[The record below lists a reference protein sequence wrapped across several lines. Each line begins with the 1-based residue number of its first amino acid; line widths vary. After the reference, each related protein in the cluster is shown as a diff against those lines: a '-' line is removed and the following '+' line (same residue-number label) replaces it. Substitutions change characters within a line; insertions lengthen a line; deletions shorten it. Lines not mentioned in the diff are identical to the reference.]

1 MIRLVATDLDGTLL
15 RSDRSVSERTRLVLD
30 RAQAAGVTVV
40 LVTARPPRGAALV
53 ADAAGLS
60 GPAICANGASVY
72 DLDAERIVEHRPL
85 ASEVA
90 ARLVHGLREAAPGI
104 TFAVERELAF
114 SREAAFELNPEW
126 PVPEHDVHADALTL
140 IALPATKLVLRHP
153 AMPHAQ
159 LLALATALAG
169 ADASVTHSSEAIV
182 EISATGANKA
192 AALAELCRD
201 LDVPSEAVVAFG
213 DMPNDLAMLRFAGLG
228 VAVANG
234 HPDVLDVADEITAAN
249 DEDGVALV
257 LERLLEAGSRLQ
269 IEQQR
274 NSA

>member
-1 MIRLVATDLDGTLL
+1 MA
-15 RSDRSVSERTRLVLD
+15 E
-30 RAQAAGVTVV
+30 QAAVAERKKVSKNEKVGMVTSTKMAKYIVV
-40 LVTARPPRGAALV
+40 EVTRRVPHPMYKRIVSKKKKFYAHDEKGTAKMGDV
-53 ADAAGLS
+53 
-60 GPAICANGASVY
+60 V
-72 DLDAERIVEHRPL
+72 RIVEHRPL

-90 ARLVHGLREAAPGI
+90 ARLVRGLREAAPGI

-126 PVPEHDVHADALTL
+126 PVPEHDVHADPLTL
-140 IALPATKLVLRHP
+140 VSLPATKLVLRHP

-228 VAVANG
+228 VAVANA
-234 HPDVLDVADEITAAN
+234 HPDVLAAADEITAAN

-257 LERLLEAGSRLQ
+257 LERLLAQHGVRS
-269 IEQQR
+269 
-274 NSA
+274 